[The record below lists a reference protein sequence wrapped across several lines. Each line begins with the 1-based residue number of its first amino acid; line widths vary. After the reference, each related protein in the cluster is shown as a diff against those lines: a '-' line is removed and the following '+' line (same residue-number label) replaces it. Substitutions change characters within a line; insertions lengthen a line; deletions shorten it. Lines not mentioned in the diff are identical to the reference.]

1 MLFIICHLMGMW
13 VFSLFLFFFFFTILN
28 NNDIL
33 ASPVAQQA
41 KNLLAVRKTSGSIP
55 ELRRI
60 PG

>member
-1 MLFIICHLMGMW
+1 MGMW
-13 VFSLFLFFFFFTILN
+13 VFFLFLFFFFFFTILN

-33 ASPVAQQA
+33 ASPVAQQV
-41 KNLLAVRKTSGSIP
+41 KNLLAVRKTSGLIP